1 MHKTWL
7 APTLIVA
14 AFSLLAALL
23 APMMATAQ
31 TNGGWSAPRTVFFP
45 QTGQTLDEVF
55 LDQWRQ
61 NGGANAYGY
70 PITPEITEKDGHIV
84 QYLQYA
90 RFEWWPNG
98 DKAENGA
105 NFVLAKIGE
114 ELKPGYQPASTA
126 PATKKGFTSPKG
138 LPKADEL
145 DAILAAWQPVK
156 APSKQADNIQYVDA
170 TKHTVSNGFL
180 TFWQNSGGANYLGN
194 PLTQE
199 YIDKGVTYQVFEY
212 GQLAWQKGK
221 DPWLVPVGKVLAD
234 KYKLDQKPRAQGD
247 VPTYDEALFTPPP
260 TPTPT
265 QAPQIADNGNG
276 QGGNSGMAGKWIDVN
291 LSTQYMVAYDGNSV
305 FIESYVSTGR
315 PGFDTPTGTF
325 YINSKLESQTME
337 GVIGGEY
344 YNVPDVPW
352 VMYFTDEG
360 HALHGTYWHNNFGQ
374 VMSHGCVNLPMDV
387 AQALYF
393 WAPIGTPVVIHY

>member
-1 MHKTWL
+1 MPVL
-7 APTLIVA
+7 ALA
-14 AFSLLAALL
+14 AFSLLATLI
-23 APMMATAQ
+23 APIVASAAQ
-31 TNGGWSAPRTVFFP
+31 TSDSDWSAPRTVFFP
-45 QTGQTLDEVF
+45 KTGQTLDEVF
-55 LDQWRQ
+55 LDKWREA
-61 NGGANAYGY
+61 GGAEAYGY
-70 PITPEITEKDGHIV
+70 PITPELKQKDGHIV

-98 DKAENGA
+98 DKNADGA
-105 NFVLAKIGE
+105 NFVLAKIGQ
-114 ELKPGYQPASTA
+114 ELKPGYQPASQKEHE
-126 PATKKGFTSPKG
+126 ATKKEGFTSPKG
-138 LPKADEL
+138 LPTADKADP
-145 DAILAAWQPVK
+145 ILAAWAPVK
-156 APSKQADNIQYVDA
+156 APTKPADNIQYVEA

-180 TFWQNSGGANYLGN
+180 TYWQNTGAENYLGN

-199 YIDKGVTYQVFEY
+199 YAVKDITYQVFEY

-260 TPTPT
+260 TPTPE
-265 QAPQIADNGNG
+265 PKIADG
-276 QGGNSGMAGKWIDVN
+276 QGGNSGMVGKWIDVN
-291 LSTQYMVAYDGNSV
+291 LSTQYLVAYDGDSV
-305 FIESYVSTGR
+305 FLESYVSTGR

-325 YINSKLESQTME
+325 SINSKLESQTME

-360 HALHGTYWHNNFGQ
+360 HALHGTYWHNNFGN

-387 AQALYF
+387 AEALYA